1 MVSQIKR
8 IILTDRHTNIQTDRQ
23 MNKRTERQTD
33 RRTNGVT
40 YKLTARWTDINRETV
55 AETQAYKALNT

>member
-1 MVSQIKR
+1 
-8 IILTDRHTNIQTDRQ
+8 